1 MMTEQIARAIA
12 DATGTSR
19 FERYGY
25 DAKSAAQRNLSG
37 RTHYADDDALRFF
50 HARIQSARP
59 ECHGSILVI
68 VESVAA
74 DMRNTSRG
82 FRFVAFD
89 LFGTIINDRPGVESL
104 HKKSDQARQAAV
116 DWLESFDVLEHYRA
130 AMTERAERLE
140 RQAAKLTEC
149 VKSLGADA

>member
-1 MMTEQIARAIA
+1 MFTEQTARAIA
-12 DATGTSR
+12 DAIGTSR

-37 RTHYADDDALRFF
+37 RTHYADDDTLRFF
-50 HARIQSARP
+50 HARILSAQP
-59 ECHGSILVI
+59 QCEGSILVT

-89 LFGTIINDRPGVESL
+89 LFGTVINDRLSVESL
-104 HKKSDQARQAAV
+104 HKKSDQARQAAA
-116 DWLESFDVLEHYRA
+116 DWLESFDALEHYRA

-140 RQAAKLTEC
+140 RQAAKLTDC
-149 VKSLGADA
+149 AKSLRADT